1 SIDKS
6 KAISEVAVQMG
17 KVARVHLKV
26 DTGMERIG
34 VHWYNADS
42 FISETFLL
50 PGVQVEGLF
59 SHLAQADDPDSSRK
73 QIMRFDSIVQ
83 KLKQEKRC
91 PPLVHLLNSS
101 GIVNYPDFQYDMIR
115 AGIVLYGYTPEIQ
128 EKLKPVMSLMTKVS
142 YFKVVLKDVGIGYNH
157 THKTIEQTRVVTLPV
172 GYGDG
177 YLRLFSNK
185 GEVLIRGKAYPV
197 VGNVCMDQTM
207 VDIGPNGEAYCDDD
221 VEMFGSHIK
230 LEEICQKVGTIP
242 YEILCCISNRVP
254 RIYL

>member
-1 SIDKS
+1 
-6 KAISEVAVQMG
+6 
-17 KVARVHLKV
+17 
-26 DTGMERIG
+26 
-34 VHWYNADS
+34 
-42 FISETFLL
+42 
-50 PGVQVEGLF
+50 
-59 SHLAQADDPDSSRK
+59 
-73 QIMRFDSIVQ
+73 
-83 KLKQEKRC
+83 
-91 PPLVHLLNSS
+91 
-101 GIVNYPDFQYDMIR
+101 
-115 AGIVLYGYTPEIQ
+115 
-128 EKLKPVMSLMTKVS
+128 
-142 YFKVVLKDVGIGYNH
+142 
-157 THKTIEQTRVVTLPV
+157 TLPV